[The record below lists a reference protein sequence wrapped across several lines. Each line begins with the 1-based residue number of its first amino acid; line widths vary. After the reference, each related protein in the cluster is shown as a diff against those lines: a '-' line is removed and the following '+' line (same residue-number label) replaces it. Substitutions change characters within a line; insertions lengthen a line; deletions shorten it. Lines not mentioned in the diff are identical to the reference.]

1 MLRLPQITRRSPLVI
16 SLADDRDK
24 HRLAIYSIRHDVYGR
39 ELRQHAENADGMLRD
54 RLDDVNTYIVA
65 TESRS
70 VVGFVAVTPPN
81 AYGYSLDKSFD
92 RTATGLRFDH
102 GLYEVRLLT
111 VVEAFRHTQLAAL
124 LMYAALRL
132 VESRGA
138 TTIAAIGRL
147 ELLRLYERVGLCR
160 RSPRAQ
166 AGAVTYELM
175 SAEVENLR
183 ASQWES
189 VIQRMQRSVE
199 WRLPGVSYRIQSV
212 ITAARSGN
220 AWGISSRASSI
231 ETRLSVPT
239 CSTHGSTRTV
249 CDPAFVREPAV
260 ASQDLAAHPRRL
272 YDPDNRQHTR
282 STGAE
287 HRAWCRV
294 VGSDLSFVSTSDYAL
309 DADPDPRSDV
319 RRIRSRAGE
328 CDRCEGSSAQ
338 VETRAAGPPRCRTAD
353 GATWTRIRLGGAR
366 ESEQSHR
373 PPRGPRSRIE
383 ALNAAH
389 PRTRVWIDETYID
402 YVGSLQSLEGY
413 AASSSQVF
421 VCKSMSK
428 VYALSG
434 VRAAYLV
441 GPERLI
447 SELRQLRPPWAVSLP
462 AHIAACEALR
472 ATDYYEAKWQET
484 HALREELQQGLSRL
498 GWDVTSGCANFLLCH
513 LPASGPRAPAVIDAA
528 RARGVFIRNV
538 ESMGTSLGAR
548 AVRVAVKNQAT
559 NARTLAVL
567 AISCKR
573 SPLAPSPDQASA
585 RQARVPRHSW
595 MPQSRLR
602 VGPANLS

>member
-1 MLRLPQITRRSPLVI
+1 MLRLPQIPRRSPLVI
-16 SLADDRDK
+16 SLADDRD
-24 HRLAIYSIRHDVYGR
+24 RLAIYSIRHDVYGR

-81 AYGYSLDKSFD
+81 AYGYSIDKYFD

-111 VVEAFRHTQLAAL
+111 VVEAYRHTQLAAL
-124 LMYAALRL
+124 LMYAALRY

-160 RSPRAQ
+160 RGLRAQ

-199 WRLPGVSYRIQSV
+199 WRLPGVSYRDPVCYHGGAFWESMGDQFTGLEHRDAVVSADVLDAWFDPAPSV
-212 ITAARSGN
+212 IQ
-220 AWGISSRASSI
+220 
-231 ETRLSVPT
+231 RLSESLPFVLKTSPPT
-239 CSTHGSTRTV
+239 HADCMTQTIASTRGV
-249 CDPAFVREPAV
+249 QE
-260 ASQDLAAHPRRL
+260 
-272 YDPDNRQHTR
+272 R
-282 STGAE
+282 SIVPGA
-287 HRAWCRV
+287 
-294 VGSDLSFVSTSDYAL
+294 GSSDLIFAAFRHWVTPSMRTLILDPMYGEYAHVLERAIGAKVHRLKLRRGQQYDL
-309 DADPDPRSDV
+309 D
-319 RRIRSRAGE
+319 
-328 CDRCEGSSAQ
+328 
-338 VETRAAGPPRCRTAD
+338 VEQLTE
-353 GATWTRIRLGGAR
+353 RLG
-366 ESEQSHR
+366 
-373 PPRGPRSRIE
+373 RGYDWVVLVNPNSPTGRHADRDRLIE

-462 AHIAACEALR
+462 AQIAACEALR

-548 AVRVAVKNQAT
+548 AVRVAVKDQAT

-567 AISCKR
+567 ADIMSEV
-573 SPLAPSPDQASA
+573 SSGA
-585 RQARVPRHSW
+585 
-595 MPQSRLR
+595 
-602 VGPANLS
+602 LS